1 MTAVYVCGNQHAKIR
16 DHAIKMRHKTLAC
29 NCTHLKSI
37 AGMNQQHS
45 GACPTPSVT
54 EGGRRTLDAARGTG
68 RRERVDSR
76 CMQRES
82 RRDTRDVSRARGW
95 HGMRGDERACMRIAC
110 EMREVFS
117 ARYRYSSGRVI
128 WGTWT
133 REACVFAQRA
143 ASIAAESRCAS
154 LSSGLI
160 MEHGEAVESLNMRHA
175 ALTASYT

>member
-1 MTAVYVCGNQHAKIR
+1 
-16 DHAIKMRHKTLAC
+16 MRCHGRHHRGLRAPQLPGGERGDEQGHRRQC
-29 NCTHLKSI
+29 ALWRVLTHLVRFSDHHRRT
-37 AGMNQQHS
+37 G
-45 GACPTPSVT
+45 CDR
-54 EGGRRTLDAARGTG
+54 GRRTLDAARGTG